1 MPGFRRH
8 TPALPRNPQGM
19 GDPSGVGCSTASLNC
34 FIKMSTIYWA
44 WWYMPIILAMW
55 EVQVGESQS
64 EAAPAKKK
72 ETVSEKLLKQKG
84 LEV

>member
-1 MPGFRRH
+1 
-8 TPALPRNPQGM
+8 
-19 GDPSGVGCSTASLNC
+19 
-34 FIKMSTIYWA
+34 
-44 WWYMPIILAMW
+44 MPIILAMW